1 MSNLL
6 NKFMD
11 QFTDHDDDDEMMRD
25 EEMPAGQTPNP
36 GSTPVPP
43 RAAAPQGIG
52 RTAMPVRQAKPYTVV
67 VVNPSSYKDAEK
79 IGDHLKQSCP
89 VVLNLEKTAPEEA
102 ARVIDFVSGI
112 MYALNGDI
120 DRISDSIFLCAPN
133 NMSIDKE
140 NYAAYSAASGTAA
153 DGEPLQWKVPQ

>member
-36 GSTPVPP
+36 GNTPVPP

-102 ARVIDFVSGI
+102 SRVIDFVSGI
-112 MYALNGDI
+112 MYALNGNI
-120 DRISDSIFLCAPN
+120 ERISDSIFLCAPN